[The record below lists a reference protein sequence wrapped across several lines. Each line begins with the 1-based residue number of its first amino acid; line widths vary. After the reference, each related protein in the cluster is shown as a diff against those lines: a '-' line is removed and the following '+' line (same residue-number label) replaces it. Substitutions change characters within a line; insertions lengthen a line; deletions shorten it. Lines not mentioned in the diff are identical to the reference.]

1 MKHIFANWKMYLD
14 FSESMILANQIAE
27 LDYDIE
33 TIQLGIFPST
43 LAFTEVEKL
52 FRDSAVSVGA
62 QNVAWTPKGAYT
74 GAVSADM
81 FAQAGARYAL
91 VGHSERRH
99 IFGESDSD
107 VKKKLN
113 ACIDVGITPVLC
125 IGETKEDLDNRK
137 RDYRIK
143 KQLSILEG
151 VDATARYVVA
161 YEPVWAIGTGDAC
174 DHLQAASIHDIIKE
188 QIRLYT
194 SAHVPVLY
202 GGSVDEENVV
212 SYLPH
217 KGIDGFLIGSASAHY
232 ENISSI
238 MRMLKEAQS

>member
-99 IFGESDSD
+99 IFGS
-107 VKKKLN
+107 
-113 ACIDVGITPVLC
+113 
-125 IGETKEDLDNRK
+125 
-137 RDYRIK
+137 
-143 KQLSILEG
+143 
-151 VDATARYVVA
+151 
-161 YEPVWAIGTGDAC
+161 
-174 DHLQAASIHDIIKE
+174 
-188 QIRLYT
+188 QIQ
-194 SAHVPVLY
+194 
-202 GGSVDEENVV
+202 
-212 SYLPH
+212 
-217 KGIDGFLIGSASAHY
+217 
-232 ENISSI
+232 
-238 MRMLKEAQS
+238 M